1 MSNYGEDELSS
12 NSMEFESPMDD
23 EVEEESSLDSSDNK
37 DTGEEDIDVWS
48 KIQDEAMKRHD
59 EEYNELLEKHLADG
73 DNEEVATIKA
83 ENALVPTYRK
93 EFRQVLFEELK
104 WIHNLKKEPIYK
116 KIVETKNNFVLNDD
130 YDWEEAMESAI
141 NKRKYLLKGFFENVA
156 LPKKQPERFHPY
168 KQHYG
173 SI

>member
-1 MSNYGEDELSS
+1 
-12 NSMEFESPMDD
+12 MDD
-23 EVEEESSLDSSDNK
+23 DVEEESGMDSSDGE
-37 DTGEEDIDVWS
+37 DSGEEGPDVWS
-48 KIQDEAMKRHD
+48 RIQNEATDRHN
-59 EEYNELLEKHLADG
+59 EEYKELLEKHLADG
-73 DNEEVATIKA
+73 DSEEVAAVKA

-116 KIVETKNNFVLNDD
+116 KIVETKDNFVDNED

-156 LPKKQPERFHPY
+156 LPKNQPERFHPY

-173 SI
+173 KF